1 MAMLGDHIKILIR
14 DKGQDKSQ
22 TPVPFCYFEPL
33 VFCGPTGNNLAN
45 LCTWRRQSSL
55 VAAGQWISH
64 SPCMHLNGHNSQ
76 AVAFSHAVENVWTDT
91 AKVSL

>member
-55 VAAGQWISH
+55 VAAGQ
-64 SPCMHLNGHNSQ
+64 
-76 AVAFSHAVENVWTDT
+76 
-91 AKVSL
+91 